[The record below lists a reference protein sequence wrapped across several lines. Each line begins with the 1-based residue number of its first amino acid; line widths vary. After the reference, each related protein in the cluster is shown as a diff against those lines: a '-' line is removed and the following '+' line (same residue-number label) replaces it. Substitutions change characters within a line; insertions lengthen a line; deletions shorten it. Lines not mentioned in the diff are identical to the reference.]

1 MVMRYHYSLGIG
13 HTYSH
18 GTASNKE
25 PTTIDEVNSH
35 ANPESDLLPDGV
47 GCDSNINE
55 TTINEEPEVPILGIE
70 ENDPDPD
77 DPELMMED
85 RENEDLGPELDSE
98 LRDDNIDGRD
108 LDDDL
113 FEMYYL

>member
-18 GTASNKE
+18 STTSNKE
-25 PTTIDEVNSH
+25 TSISAEVNSY
-35 ANPESDLLPDGV
+35 ADPESNFLPGV
-47 GCDSNINE
+47 GSDSNIDE
-55 TTINEEPEVPILGIE
+55 TAINEEPEVALQLE
-70 ENDPDPD
+70 EKDPDPD
-77 DPELMMED
+77 DPELTMDD

-98 LRDDNIDGRD
+98 LRDDNVELGIE